1 MTVAVVGAVSAG
13 LLAAIALLVALIVA
27 LGAAALVLRRR
38 ARQQQR
44 LLAITQDKLE
54 QLQRQFEHF
63 VPADVVEQLT
73 AGPGSYGARRCTAT
87 MLFADLRGFT
97 ALCDRLDPA
106 VAVDIL
112 NEYFR
117 RMNAAITGHHGHIN
131 ELVGDG
137 LLALFGALEHN
148 PWQARDAVLAAL
160 DMRAELAR
168 YNAELRARS
177 LPELRFGIGI
187 HSGEVVAGV
196 MGAGA
201 LNKFTVTGDPI
212 NVASRVEGLTAVH
225 KVDLLVTDQI
235 RSTIDDQFILRRMP
249 AVPVKGKPE
258 PIVTYHVE
266 GIAGAAPPARPV
278 EESLAAHVSQAT

>member
-1 MTVAVVGAVSAG
+1 MSSPEVFW
-13 LLAAIALLVALIVA
+13 LLAAMLALVMV
-27 LGAAALVLRRR
+27 LGAGALVLRYR
-38 ARQQQR
+38 ARQLQR
-44 LLAITQDKLE
+44 LLTVSQEKLE

-73 AGPGSYGARRCTAT
+73 GGSGVFAPRRCAVT

-117 RMNAAITGHHGHIN
+117 RMNAVITSHHGHLN

-137 LLALFGALEHN
+137 VLALFGALENN
-148 PWQARDAVLAAL
+148 PWQGRDAVLAAL

-168 YNAELRARS
+168 YNEELRTQS

-187 HSGEVVAGV
+187 HGGEVVAGV

-201 LNKFTVTGDPI
+201 LSKFTVTGDPI
-212 NVASRVEGLTAVH
+212 NVASRVEGLTSVH
-225 KVDLLVTDQI
+225 QVDLLITEEI
-235 RSTIDDQFILRRMP
+235 RSTLDDQFRLRRMP
-249 AVPVKGKPE
+249 AIRVKGKPE
-258 PIVTYHVE
+258 PIVTYYVE
-266 GIAGAAPPARPV
+266 DIAGSGSPAGPAQGV
-278 EESLAAHVSQAT
+278 IASHA

>member
-1 MTVAVVGAVSAG
+1 MTGPAAIW
-13 LLAAIALLVALIVA
+13 LLAAMFALVAG
-27 LGAAALVLRRR
+27 LGAAAGVLRHR
-38 ARQQQR
+38 ARQLQR
-44 LLAITQDKLE
+44 LLVVSQEKLE
-54 QLQRQFEHF
+54 LLQRQFEHF

-73 AGPGSYGARRCTAT
+73 GGQGIYAPRRRATT

-106 VAVDIL
+106 VTVDIL

-137 LLALFGALEHN
+137 LLALFGALENN
-148 PWQARDAVLAAL
+148 PWQGRDSVLAAL

-168 YNAELRARS
+168 YNEELRAKS

-212 NVASRVEGLTAVH
+212 NVASRVEGLTSVH
-225 KVDLLVTDQI
+225 KVDLLITEEI
-235 RSTIDDQFILRRMP
+235 RSTLDDQFRLRRMP
-249 AVPVKGKPE
+249 PVAVKGKPE
-258 PIVTYHVE
+258 PIVTYYVE
-266 GIAGAAPPARPV
+266 GVSGPGAPDPASAGLERFQV
-278 EESLAAHVSQAT
+278 

>member
-1 MTVAVVGAVSAG
+1 MIEPGLIG
-13 LLAAIALLVALIVA
+13 LLAGMLAFVLGLGGGALLW
-27 LGAAALVLRRR
+27 RRR
-38 ARQQQR
+38 ARQLQK
-44 LLAITQDKLE
+44 LVAVSHEKLE

-73 AGPGSYGARRCTAT
+73 GDRASFVPQRRTVT

-106 VAVDIL
+106 VTVGIL

-117 RMNAAITGHHGHIN
+117 RMDAVITSHHGHIN

-148 PWQARDAVLAAL
+148 PWQGRDAVLAAL
-160 DMRAELAR
+160 EMRAALVT
-168 YNAELRARS
+168 YNAELAAQA

-187 HSGEVVAGV
+187 HGGEVVTGV
-196 MGAGA
+196 MGAGS

-212 NVASRVEGLTAVH
+212 NVASRVEGLTSVH
-225 KVDLLVTDQI
+225 QVDLLITEEI
-235 RSTIDDQFILRRMP
+235 AKTLDDQFTLRPMP
-249 AVPVKGKPE
+249 PLPVKGKRE
-258 PIVTYHVE
+258 PIVTYYVE
-266 GIAGAAPPARPV
+266 D
-278 EESLAAHVSQAT
+278 VSGRGLPERQDQRVVASHA